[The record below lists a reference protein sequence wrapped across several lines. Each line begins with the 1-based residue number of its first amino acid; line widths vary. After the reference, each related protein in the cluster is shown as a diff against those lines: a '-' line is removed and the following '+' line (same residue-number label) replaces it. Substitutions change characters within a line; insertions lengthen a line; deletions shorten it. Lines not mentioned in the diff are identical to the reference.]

1 MKNLLN
7 FLIED
12 KKIVTFMKYW
22 ILETKMT
29 TIMNK
34 KSQYFHL
41 GDNQK
46 NGWKFN

>member
-1 MKNLLN
+1 MINEKFTKL
-7 FLIED
+7 LIED

-34 KSQYFHL
+34 NH
-41 GDNQK
+41 NIIT
-46 NGWKFN
+46 